1 LSDETVAETKR
12 EMSAN
17 HGGAATSSAGALP
30 DRVPVID
37 ENAVEGATPPATGSQ
52 AAFMVAHH
60 ELMLDFLS
68 NQQQCILDLFERFD
82 RKKNGS

>member
-1 LSDETVAETKR
+1 
-12 EMSAN
+12 MSAS
-17 HGGAATSSAGALP
+17 HGGAPTSSAAVLP
-30 DRVPVID
+30 DRAPVID
-37 ENAVEGATPPATGSQ
+37 ENGAGAATPPATGSQ
-52 AAFMVAHH
+52 AAFLVAHH